1 MAVSTLGTSM
11 RSSGLLALVVATI
24 VTLPALAIPS
34 AGDGM
39 VSVHFPDAFERWGL
53 TKEHTQFGLVN
64 LENGLQQMIIAI
76 NIDANELRHGDRAVW
91 LFPVPSAPQNV
102 SIEMLPEVPSLQGE
116 RLSKMVED
124 SLGTDLL
131 MVCSSQIYPLLFVL
145 PFLAGTSV
153 TYSLLPKIGMGYN
166 EVDVY
171 EHLEKFGMTTEVI
184 GTESSSL
191 LDAYLQG
198 KDLSLPAIAEPAIET
213 YIGENF
219 SFVLSWISD
228 TEQFIGNNTAQR
240 GDDGNLYYTLGV
252 WISFP
257 SEKVFYPLRLTSVY
271 GEDAPPMLL
280 QVMGFVSQG
289 WGAHSNNFHA
299 RMECYVS
306 RPALV
311 NDSLAGFFNVQ
322 PPEIRGALVLENL
335 RFTEIMLTTSA
346 NGLSDD
352 LTLDAS
358 PPARAGLALFVIDHS
373 WVLALLIFI
382 LSSMLASLLAG
393 MICFRHRHPAK
404 TKFALFGLFNF
415 LTIIGV
421 WFAAKH
427 FSINE
432 KFVNPSGPPA
442 ERESI
447 PSYLTVFT
455 LLFIASV
462 FASFATVIE
471 VIP

>member
-1 MAVSTLGTSM
+1 M
-11 RSSGLLALVVATI
+11 RSGGLLALAVAII
-24 VTLPALAIPS
+24 VILPAFAIPS
-34 AGDGM
+34 AGDGI
-39 VSVHFPDAFERWGL
+39 VSVHVPDAYERWGL
-53 TKEHTQFGLVN
+53 AKEHTQFGLVN
-64 LENGLQQMIIAI
+64 LENGLEQMIVAI
-76 NIDANELRHGDRAVW
+76 NVDAYELRQGDRAVW

-102 SIEMLPEVPSLQGE
+102 SIEMLPEVPNFHGE

-131 MVCSSQIYPLLFVL
+131 MVCSSQIYPLVFAL
-145 PFLAGTSV
+145 PFLAGTGV
-153 TYSLLPKIGMGYN
+153 TYSLLPKTGYGDN
-166 EVDVY
+166 EVEVY
-171 EHLEKFGMTTEVI
+171 EHIEKLGMTIEVV
-184 GTESSSL
+184 GTESNTL

-198 KDLSLPAIAEPAIET
+198 RGLSLPAIAAPAIET
-213 YIGENF
+213 YIGEGF
-219 SFVLSWISD
+219 SFILSWISD
-228 TEQFIGNNTAQR
+228 TEQFVGNNTPHQ
-240 GDDGNLYYTLGV
+240 GDDGRPYYSLGV

-257 SEKVFYPLRLTSVY
+257 AEKVFYPLRLTSVY

-289 WGAHSNNFHA
+289 WGAHSHNFHA
-299 RMECYVS
+299 QMECYVTRS
-306 RPALV
+306 IGV
-311 NDSLAGFFNVQ
+311 NENLAGFFNTQ
-322 PPEIRGALVLENL
+322 PPERGTLVLNNL

-352 LTLDAS
+352 LWLDAS
-358 PPARAGLALFVIDHS
+358 SPAGASLAVFVIDHS

-393 MICFRHRHPAK
+393 MICFRRRRPAK
-404 TKFALFGLFNF
+404 TKFALLGLFNF

-421 WFAAKH
+421 WFAARHLSVDK
-427 FSINE
+427 E
-432 KFVNPSGPPA
+432 FVDPSDLPA

-455 LLFIASV
+455 LLFIAFV
-462 FASFATVIE
+462 IASFITVIE